1 MYILLRPR
9 FSGEGPPAEIRW
21 LMHDQAA
28 PAGLY
33 PVL

>member
-21 LMHDQAA
+21 LMYGQAA
-28 PAGLY
+28 LVGLY